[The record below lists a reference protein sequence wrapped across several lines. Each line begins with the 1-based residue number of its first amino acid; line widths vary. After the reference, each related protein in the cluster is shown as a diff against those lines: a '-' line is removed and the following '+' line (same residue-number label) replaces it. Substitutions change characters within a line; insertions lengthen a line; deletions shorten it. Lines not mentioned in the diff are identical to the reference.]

1 MNRTYRQVTAKRN
14 ISGDEF
20 SKGIIDF
27 DFSIGGKTVF
37 IPSKSYFRVGVK
49 LTKTDGDPVSQ
60 AEDVAFANFCPG
72 NLFDNVYFLAG
83 GQTVSSIVNYAPQ
96 AHACSYRLSKSGAW
110 LNSIGKDAYG
120 ICSDYEYRKMQTAIA
135 VNNDNVIVPVAQDL
149 SQSNDKYFMYKPPV
163 GIMEHSKPMG
173 SGDYRFQ
180 FNPNSNFKTA
190 CVESKTGLTDY
201 NFSVTSME
209 LYICTE
215 LMDVSPTGTEV
226 LHLMEHQVQS
236 KPLGGAGDNNFDFT
250 IPPSTKAIS
259 IFVQSGAAGTNTKVP
274 PSFLGC
280 RVSVD
285 AAGGLNA
292 QNSIKSLQLTY
303 ANMTKPPTRW
313 SSEFK
318 EAIPGDG
325 GDLSVQ
331 KLQQRYL
338 DTQIESSQAFSSGG
352 AETLQQWLDG
362 GILLHYGWNRDSQD
376 RSTQLQI
383 QADFARS
390 EPNSN
395 LFVVAHYTR
404 SCEIDVS
411 NGYISSVRTLT
422 I

>member
-1 MNRTYRQVTAKRN
+1 MHRTYRQVTAKRN
-14 ISGDEF
+14 ISDNAF
-20 SKGIIDF
+20 DKGVIDF
-27 DFSIGGKTVF
+27 DFSIGGKTTF
-37 IPSKSYFRVGVK
+37 LPSRSYFRVGVE
-49 LTKTDGDPVSQ
+49 LTKPDGSPVAQTD
-60 AEDVAFANFCPG
+60 DVAFANFCPG

-120 ICSDYEYRKMQTAIA
+120 ISSDFEYRRMQASVPVEDDDVLI
-135 VNNDNVIVPVAQDL
+135 PVAQDIT
-149 SQSNDKYFMYKPPV
+149 QQNKKYFMYKPPV

-180 FNPNSNFKTA
+180 FNPNSNYKTA
-190 CVESKTGLTDY
+190 CVQSLTGKTPDDY
-201 NFSVTSME
+201 SFNVTSME

-236 KPLGGAGDNNFDFT
+236 KPLSGAGDTNFDFT
-250 IPPSTKAIS
+250 VPPSTKAIS
-259 IFVQSGAAGTNTKVP
+259 IFVQSGAAGSNTMCP
-274 PSFLGC
+274 PSLLGC
-280 RVSVD
+280 KTVGVGN
-285 AAGGLNA
+285 GGYDA
-292 QNSIKSLQLTY
+292 QNSIKSIQLTY

-313 SSEFK
+313 SSEFTATTK
-318 EAIPGDG
+318 
-325 GDLSVQ
+325 

-362 GILLHYGWNRDSQD
+362 GVLLHYSWIRDAND

-383 QADFARS
+383 QADFQDH

-411 NGYISSVRTLT
+411 NGYISSVRSLT